1 MTKHTLQNGHS
12 KKDVP
17 TPIRPPNRR
26 RMVEVCDQVMCQ
38 RMTNPSG
45 TAPRPVI
52 HLLELLSFQTATFA
66 EFRLARER
74 VGYGDEGPLFRAHGV
89 PLNQGAPT
97 RPSGPRP
104 PNGHS
109 MALIFSHPPL
119 PLWFLSM
126 FYFAFFCS
134 FVRGSVHCRQR
145 EVVWAGQE

>member
-1 MTKHTLQNGHS
+1 
-12 KKDVP
+12 
-17 TPIRPPNRR
+17 
-26 RMVEVCDQVMCQ
+26 
-38 RMTNPSG
+38 MTNPSG

-134 FVRGSVHCRQR
+134 FVVCSFVEDLCIVASMRLFGQGRNEPASKSPSVTFAFR
-145 EVVWAGQE
+145 